1 MAELLIQRRTG
12 EILAV
17 MCDLARG
24 ELDARVDPE
33 LLTDGGDDS
42 DLYEDLDGICVAL
55 NMLAEELQ
63 ATVVRRDQYEL
74 ALRDLA
80 HAQAQVVHSAKLA
93 ALGQL
98 ATGVAHELNQPL
110 QIIGLSAEEAR
121 DAIAAGDM
129 ATALELLDAI
139 EEQVVRGS
147 SVAAHLLAFSRRDA
161 HYNDHGEDGGD
172 STLASVNDV
181 LTQAMSALGGQV
193 RSEGIQFELDLAP
206 DIEPISCQVDELLQV
221 VANLVI
227 NARDALRGRSDARIV
242 ARSFVEHDVVGFEV
256 ADNGPGIPAADLD
269 RIFDPFFTTK
279 AVGRGAGLGL
289 SIVHGIIDRHGG
301 TVEALTNSGAHPPEA
316 ACSVGGSVGGSGAGS
331 GGLGTRMRVR
341 LPRAV
346 HRWR

>member
-1 MAELLIQRRTG
+1 
-12 EILAV
+12 

-24 ELDARVDPE
+24 ELDARVDTK
-33 LLTDGGDDS
+33 LLSEGGDDT

-55 NMLAEELQ
+55 NMLGEELQ
-63 ATVVRRDQYEL
+63 ATVVSRDQYEL

-110 QIIGLSAEEAR
+110 QIIGLSVEEAR
-121 DAIAAGDM
+121 DAIASGDS

-139 EEQVVRGS
+139 EEQVTRGS
-147 SVAAHLLAFSRRDA
+147 IVAGHLLTFSRRDG
-161 HYNDHGEDGGD
+161 HSD
-172 STLASVNDV
+172 SDATLASVNDV
-181 LTQAMSALGGQV
+181 LTQAMSALGNQV

-206 DIEPISCQVDELLQV
+206 DIEPIPCRVGELLQV

-279 AVGRGAGLGL
+279 AVGRGTGLGL

-301 TVEALTNSGAHPPEA
+301 TVEALTNSGGRPGDAHD
-316 ACSVGGSVGGSGAGS
+316 SSGH
-331 GGLGTRMRVR
+331 GTRMRVK
-341 LPRAV
+341 LPRSV
-346 HRWR
+346 TR